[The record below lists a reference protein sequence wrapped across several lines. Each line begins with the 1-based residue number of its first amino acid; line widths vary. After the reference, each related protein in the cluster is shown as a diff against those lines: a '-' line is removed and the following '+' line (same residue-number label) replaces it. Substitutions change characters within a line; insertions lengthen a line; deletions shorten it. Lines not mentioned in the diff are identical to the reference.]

1 MTFLLFH
8 KYIITM
14 KYVSILLL
22 IFFQNSLLYSQN
34 KYITIKGQVTNYKK
48 NIPIQYVNVYFKQ
61 SKIGTITNNNGEFII
76 NINNELLPDSLTF
89 SLLGYKKRTI
99 FINQKKEKYEINI
112 NLKEQVYEIS
122 QVKISAKKVNPKEIL
137 KKTYNFYK
145 EHQKGIY
152 NIDYYTRE
160 CIKLNNKF
168 IYEITGFLKGFYSN
182 KISLWEKSKFIS
194 GNLKANDSLIFFN
207 TDTPIVL
214 DETFEVLTY
223 TITPQKIKSLIK
235 SNKIKIDTVIFT
247 NNKKIYVI
255 KTSKSGIFY
264 NNNMQSNYD
273 MIINNSSTNEI
284 IEQVKMY
291 CNKNDKSTVKKF
303 YKFYIEVSKN
313 KYLIKKAELL
323 IMFYTND
330 EKKEAFIKIEYNF
343 KKLYNDFIFPNYKNF
358 FFAYKENDTTLYCK
372 YGEYLATMITDNIP
386 IDNKNYQYIYNVF
399 PTYLATKKYIIKNKD
414 TFNNYNKQQFNYIK
428 QDTLEYLINRDLK

>member
-1 MTFLLFH
+1 MIL
-8 KYIITM
+8 
-14 KYVSILLL
+14 VSFIVN
-22 IFFQNSLLYSQN
+22 INAQ
-34 KYITIKGQVTNYKK
+34 TIKIEGIVTNYKE

-99 FINQKKEKYEINI
+99 FIDQKKEKYEINI

-223 TITPQKIKSLIK
+223 TITPKKIKSLIK
-235 SNKIKIDTVIFT
+235 SNQIKIDTVIFT

-291 CNKNDKSTVKKF
+291 CNKNTVKKF

-313 KYLIKKAELL
+313 IYLIKKAELI

-343 KKLYNDFIFPNYKNF
+343 KKLNNDFVFPNYKNY

-372 YGEYLATMITDNIP
+372 YSEYLATKITDNIP
-386 IDNKNYQYIYNVF
+386 IDNKNYKFIYSVF
-399 PTYLATKKYIIKNKD
+399 PTYLATKKYITKNKD